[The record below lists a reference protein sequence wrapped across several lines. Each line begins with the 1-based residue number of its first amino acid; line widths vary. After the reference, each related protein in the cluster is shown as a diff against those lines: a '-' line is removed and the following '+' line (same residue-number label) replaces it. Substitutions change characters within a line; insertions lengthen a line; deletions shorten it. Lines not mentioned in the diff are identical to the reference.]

1 MSYYGQDQPTIID
14 MIRKIMQLSNEAV
27 VHQAYIQFLHRKPS
41 DEEEQ
46 YFLKKLTHKPKIAI
60 IQEIMVK
67 EEAQALYTKVIQIN
81 EARSNETKTISHIIQ
96 IFYYFDDKQFLHSLY
111 EQFLNRSP
119 DSIGFQNHLNALAS
133 GFPRIQL
140 MEQFLLSEECQNF
153 LETPLS
159 HPEVQ
164 TSQKPFP
171 KIGLFFGYLG
181 RVGNHF
187 GGEGIARFSIRLA
200 ESLLHLDKDA
210 TVTVAIDALNYADI
224 SDSFKNVSLSFPNRF
239 STKKFYNVQSVNATF
254 PVDIWIVPY
263 VGMELALQLEKP
275 MIVCLHD
282 LVYMH
287 FKELYD
293 KTHPNFYAKF
303 HIKVNQLVTKAKK
316 VVFNSNFIR
325 DHEGM
330 KFLKLPPEKM
340 HVIRLAPPSEE
351 YKSVSSLDE
360 NTFRQKY
367 NLNNDYIFYPS
378 VIRLHK
384 NHDRLIEAFFKF
396 KQTHI
401 GTTSNL
407 CLVLTDHF
415 DGRPKQEEIVTVL
428 NNCEDPYIRDS
439 VVFLGRIP
447 ANDVPLL
454 YKHAIGTIVPTL
466 FEGSCP
472 FPLLESLIMHTP
484 VAVSKLEVVEEIITD
499 IERFITFNPYSI
511 NEMML
516 AIHHL
521 WQHNNTLLTQQQIA
535 IQHVLKRTWANVAQ
549 EYYALLTEIFIN
561 N

>member
-14 MIRKIMQLSNEAV
+14 MIKKIMQLSNEAV
-27 VHQAYIQFLHRKPS
+27 VHQTYIQFLHRKPS
-41 DEEEQ
+41 DQEEQ
-46 YFLKKLTHKPKIAI
+46 YFLKKLTYKPKIAI

-96 IFYYFDDKQFLHSLY
+96 VFYRFDDKQFLHSLY

-119 DSIGFQNHLNALAS
+119 DLIGLQNHLNALAS

-140 MEQFLLSEECQNF
+140 MELFLSSEECQNF
-153 LETPLS
+153 LEPPLS
-159 HPEVQ
+159 HL
-164 TSQKPFP
+164 
-171 KIGLFFGYLG
+171 KIGFFFGYSG
-181 RVGNHF
+181 RIGKHF
-187 GGEGIARFSIRLA
+187 DGEGIGRFSIRLV
-200 ESLLHLDKDA
+200 ESLLHLDKNA
-210 TVTVAIDALNYADI
+210 TVTVAIDALNYVNI

-239 STKKFYNVQSVNATF
+239 SIKKFYNVQSVNATF

-263 VGMELALQLEKP
+263 VGMDLALQLEKP

-293 KTHPNFYAKF
+293 KMYPNFFAKF

-351 YKSVSSLDE
+351 YKSISSLDE

-384 NHDRLIEAFFKF
+384 NHDRLVESFFKF

-401 GTTSNL
+401 GTASNL

-415 DGRPKQEEIVTVL
+415 HGRPKEEEIVRVL
-428 NNCEDPYIRDS
+428 NNCENPYIRDS

-447 ANDVPLL
+447 ANDVPIL

-472 FPLLESLIMHTP
+472 FPLLESLIMDTP
-484 VAVSKLEVVEEIITD
+484 VAVSKLEIVEEIITD
-499 IERFITFNPYSI
+499 IEKLITFNPYSV
-511 NEMML
+511 NEMTL

-535 IQHVLKRTWANVAQ
+535 IEHILKRNWANVAQ

>member
-1 MSYYGQDQPTIID
+1 MSYYSQNHPTIID
-14 MIRKIMQLSNEAV
+14 MIKKIMQLSNEAV

-46 YFLKKLTHKPKIAI
+46 YFLKKLMYKPKIAI

-81 EARSNETKTISHIIQ
+81 EARSNETKTISHLIQ
-96 IFYYFDDKQFLHSLY
+96 VFYRFDDEQFLHSLY

-119 DSIGFQNHLNALAS
+119 DSIGLQNHLNALAS

-140 MEQFLLSEECQNF
+140 MELFLLSEECKTF
-153 LETPLS
+153 LESPLS
-159 HPEVQ
+159 HLKVQ
-164 TSQKPFP
+164 TSQKLNL
-171 KIGLFFGYLG
+171 KIGLFFGYSG
-181 RVGNHF
+181 RVGKHF
-187 GGEGIARFSIRLA
+187 DGEGIGRFSIRLV
-200 ESLLHLDKDA
+200 ESLLYLDKNA
-210 TVTVAIDALNYADI
+210 TVTVAIDALNYVNI
-224 SDSFKNVSLSFPNRF
+224 SEAFRNVSLSFPNRF
-239 STKKFYNVQSVNATF
+239 SIKKFYNVQSVNATF

-263 VGMELALQLEKP
+263 VGMDLALQLEKP

-293 KTHPNFYAKF
+293 KTYPNFFAKF
-303 HIKVNQLVTKAKK
+303 HIKVNQLVTKATK

-325 DHEGM
+325 NHEGM

-351 YKSVSSLDE
+351 YKSISSLDE

-367 NLNNDYIFYPS
+367 NLNNDYILYPS

-401 GTTSNL
+401 GTASNL

-415 DGRPKQEEIVTVL
+415 HGRPKEEEIVRVL

-447 ANDVPLL
+447 ANDVPIL

-472 FPLLESLIMHTP
+472 FPLLESLIMDTP
-484 VAVSKLEVVEEIITD
+484 VAVSKLEIVEEIIMD
-499 IERFITFNPYSI
+499 IEQLITFNPYSI
-511 NEMML
+511 DEMTL
-516 AIHHL
+516 AIHNL
-521 WQHNNTLLTQQQIA
+521 WQHNNTLLMQQQIA
-535 IQHVLKRTWANVAQ
+535 IEHILKRTWANVAQ
-549 EYYALLTEIFIN
+549 EYYSLLAEIFIN